1 MGRPAY
7 FKKLHEAALAGEIK
21 ERQLIAEVKLLR
33 AINKDK
39 WIRRALKE
47 TALELDAL
55 LPVSLFEGSELEKV
69 AAFAKTTWSR

>member
-7 FKKLHEAALAGEIK
+7 FKKLHESALAGEIK

-33 AINKDK
+33 ALNKDK

-55 LPVSLFEGSELEKV
+55 LPVSLFEFSELEKV